1 LVATGGWRSVRYS
14 LATRQPRPM
23 STDARQ
29 ALQVL
34 FCGEEFGWGFRFS
47 KEALDDEPDLEVSAA
62 LTYNAHVQ

>member
-1 LVATGGWRSVRYS
+1 
-14 LATRQPRPM
+14 M

-47 KEALDDEPDLEVSAA
+47 KEALDDEPDLEVSAL
-62 LTYNAHVQ
+62 LTYNAHVR